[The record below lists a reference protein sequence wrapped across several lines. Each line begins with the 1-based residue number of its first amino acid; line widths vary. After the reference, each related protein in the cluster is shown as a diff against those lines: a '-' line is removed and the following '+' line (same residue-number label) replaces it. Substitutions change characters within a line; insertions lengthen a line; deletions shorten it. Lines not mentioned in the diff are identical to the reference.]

1 MQVMLA
7 PVKRMDATT
16 LMNVIKEDTRAMSRL
31 FVPTMREVLAA
42 HARVVTRDQGSRDN
56 VQRKVLKGEFVIR
69 GIFCCSFFSS
79 FPCLSLTHFLSLSV
93 F

>member
-56 VQRKVLKGEFVIR
+56 VQRKVLKVA
-69 GIFCCSFFSS
+69 
-79 FPCLSLTHFLSLSV
+79 TK
-93 F
+93 

>member
-1 MQVMLA
+1 
-7 PVKRMDATT
+7 MDATT

-56 VQRKVLKGEFVIR
+56 VQRKVLKVA
-69 GIFCCSFFSS
+69 
-79 FPCLSLTHFLSLSV
+79 TK
-93 F
+93 